1 MKKLSIKFN
10 LNWYTILIFI
20 GIIAVL
26 IVIDQLTKYWAFKNL
41 PMDKEIDCMK
51 PLFKF
56 SLLTNDG
63 GMFNFLA
70 GHFTLFYIFT
80 VIGLLLFFFMLNFA
94 DFIKYPFY
102 TIGLLMTIA
111 GTIGNCIDRIR
122 FSYVRDFLTFGFFN
136 FASFNFADMCMTCGI
151 ICLAID
157 IVFTDVGGIWK

>member
-1 MKKLSIKFN
+1 MKKLTLKFN
-10 LNWYTILIFI
+10 LNWYTILIYVAI
-20 GIIAVL
+20 VTLL
-26 IVIDQLTKYWAFKNL
+26 IVIDQLTKYWAFKHL
-41 PMDKEIDCMK
+41 PMDKEIYCLK

-80 VIGLLLFFFMLNFA
+80 GIGLIIFTFMLNFSS
-94 DFIKYPFY
+94 FNKYPFY
-102 TIGLLMTIA
+102 TIGLLMMIA
-111 GTIGNCIDRIR
+111 GTIGNFIDRIR
-122 FSYVRDFLTFGFFN
+122 FSEVRDFLTFGFFT

-157 IVFTDVGGIWK
+157 ILFTDVGGIWK